1 MEERRREG
9 RSWCWKSTESPRE
22 TIGAPVVSNMEVN
35 QIGTTRQG
43 LGVYIDKNACEAD
56 GIILFNR
63 VKPHTSFRGR
73 YESGLV
79 KMLLP

>member
-1 MEERRREG
+1 
-9 RSWCWKSTESPRE
+9 
-22 TIGAPVVSNMEVN
+22 MEVN

-63 VKPHTSFRGR
+63 RVKPHTSFRGR

-79 KMLLP
+79 KMSAIGPCETEGGGSKPIFSPV